1 MNAFQLLKEDH
12 QKVSGIFQQL
22 EPTTERA
29 EKTRTELFAKLKQEL
44 DIHAHIEE
52 TIFYPAIKQE
62 AETREIVL
70 EGFEEHAVVKR
81 LLREL
86 DGGEV
91 TSEQWTAKLKVLQ
104 ENVEH
109 HVEEEEEEMFQ
120 KSRQVLSEDE
130 INTLGERMERE
141 KKRMLGELESTPVD
155 TEQWTAKM
163 KVLRENVEHHVEE
176 EEGEMFQKARE
187 VLSEDDIN
195 RLGTQMEEL
204 KLQLKQQTKSAGA

>member
-29 EKTRTELFAKLKQEL
+29 EKTRTELFARLKQEL

-81 LLREL
+81 LLSEL
-86 DGGEV
+86 EGGEV

-109 HVEEEEEEMFQ
+109 HVEEEE
-120 KSRQVLSEDE
+120 
-130 INTLGERMERE
+130 
-141 KKRMLGELESTPVD
+141 
-155 TEQWTAKM
+155 
-163 KVLRENVEHHVEE
+163 
-176 EEGEMFQKARE
+176 GEMFQKARQ
-187 VLSEDDIN
+187 VLSEEQIDD
-195 RLGTQMEEL
+195 LGRRMEQE
-204 KLQLKQQTKSAGA
+204 KKRMQGQAQSARA